1 MPKHML
7 MAAGSIVGSFVG
19 GRLLGLVPS
28 VVLLP
33 SLTVILVIS
42 AAKVRRHQCRI
53 SSDPAQICSGLP
65 SISHVSAIVEFA
77 TSTDL
82 SIRQIQA
89 KIAGRASR
97 TIVGEITNWARFTVP
112 AAL

>member
-19 GRLLGLVPS
+19 GRPLGLVPS
-28 VVLLP
+28 AVLLP
-33 SLTVILVIS
+33 SLAVILVIS
-42 AAKVRRHQCRI
+42 AVKVWRHRYRI
-53 SSDPAQICSGLP
+53 SSDPARICGGPS
-65 SISHVSAIVEFA
+65 SISHVSAIVELA

-97 TIVGEITNWARFTVP
+97 TIIGEITKPARFTVP